1 MQMDMQERSSGDIH
15 TPLQRLSYVLEIIKP
30 LGAKQVY
37 EQMRSGEP
45 DPIALDEVVFPVVVR
60 A

>member
-1 MQMDMQERSSGDIH
+1 VNVQERRACHLH
-15 TPLQRLSYVLEIIKP
+15 TPLQRFLDVLKIIKP

-45 DPIALDEVVFPVVVR
+45 YAITLNEVVFPVVVR

>member
-1 MQMDMQERSSGDIH
+1 
-15 TPLQRLSYVLEIIKP
+15 VLEIIKP

-37 EQMRSGEP
+37 EQMRTGEP
-45 DPIALDEVVFPVVVR
+45 DSITLDEVVFPVVVR